1 MLDAGCLGGTHQGEM
16 FLFAR
21 GAFGG
26 RDHEE
31 RIDALQGLAG
41 QLEITVAEGAR
52 LAAGQPGGAG
62 RIAQRQDQ
70 GQDQGQAL
78 VAQQAGDLS
87 ADVAGGAGDGQLH
100 VVSPG

>member
-1 MLDAGCLGGTHQGEM
+1 MLDAGGLGGTHQGEM

-31 RIDALQGLAG
+31 RIDALQGLA
-41 QLEITVAEGAR
+41 
-52 LAAGQPGGAG
+52 AGQSGGAG
-62 RIAQRQDQ
+62 RIAQR
-70 GQDQGQAL
+70 QDQGQAL

-87 ADVAGGAGDGQLH
+87 ADMAGGAGDGQLH

>member
-1 MLDAGCLGGTHQGEM
+1 MLDAGGLGGTHQGEM

-26 RDHEE
+26 RNHEE
-31 RIDALQGLAG
+31 RIDALKGLAG

-70 GQDQGQAL
+70 GQAL

-87 ADVAGGAGDGQLH
+87 ADMAGGAGDGQLH
-100 VVSPG
+100 VVLSLIYF

>member
-70 GQDQGQAL
+70 GQAL

-87 ADVAGGAGDGQLH
+87 ADMAGGAGDGQLH